1 MLRQNTDLDLLRRLF
16 LQVLDQLEAER
27 ELREQLFKTISQR
40 IEQIEEQGQQ
50 QTDRLE
56 FLEAEIPYLRHRVDR
71 SIEFEYLE
79 NPYSLDGDARCNWE

>member
-27 ELREQLFKTISQR
+27 ELREQQFKTISQR

-50 QTDRLE
+50 QTNRLE

-71 SIEFEYLE
+71 SVELEYLE
-79 NPYSLDGDARCNWE
+79 NPYSLDGDARCNW